1 MNKMPIFWLNSL
13 TVNLTQ
19 FVRKRITNCN
29 ETLLI
34 YTTNLLTLLKKNLK
48 CWIIFFENGFDFD
61 ETEVSN

>member
-34 YTTNLLTLLKKNLK
+34 YTNLLTLLKKILNV
-48 CWIIFFENGFDFD
+48 G
-61 ETEVSN
+61 